1 MKQTDAI
8 KRVQVAIDSLSKGG
22 LIVLVDDKDRE
33 DEGDLVCLGSL
44 VSTET
49 ISFMMNKGK
58 GLICASISERKRLD
72 MGLPLQVE
80 NNEATFGTNFGV
92 PFSYF
97 DVADSGISASSR
109 AKTINELSKPHIRQ
123 EDFVRP
129 GCVIPVVGREGGV
142 LSRRGQT
149 EGSLDLAKFAGAPDV
164 AVICE
169 ILAEDGSVLRAND
182 LVTFSELYQLPMCSV
197 EDVVQY
203 RELFDISVRAV
214 LTKQLSSS
222 VDLCM
227 LREILESRGQEMEFD
242 LEGKNLNAKF
252 VVFMDDVDKAE
263 HFALVVGDLKD
274 DMPVRIHSECLT
286 GDIFGSLRCDCGAQ
300 LDASLEM
307 FIRNGSGVL
316 VYLRQEG
323 RGIGLLNKLKAYELQ
338 EQGYDTVQANEIL
351 GFRDDERDYKIAG
364 SIIKSLGLSSIK
376 LLTNNPLKVQEI
388 SKVLKISERLAIQ
401 VPATE
406 DNLQYLRTKKDK
418 LGHIL
423 SNLDS

>member
-58 GLICASISERKRLD
+58 GLICASISERKRID

-80 NNEATFGTNFGV
+80 NNEASFGTNFGV

-97 DVADSGISASSR
+97 DVVDSGIAASSR
-109 AKTINELSKPHIRQ
+109 VKTISELSKPHIRQ
-123 EDFVRP
+123 ADFVRP

-142 LSRRGQT
+142 LARRGQT
-149 EGSLDLAKFAGAPDV
+149 EGSLDLAKFAGSPDV
-164 AVICE
+164 SVICE
-169 ILAEDGSVLRAND
+169 ILAEDGSVLRGND

-203 RELFDISVRAV
+203 RELFDISVREV
-214 LTKQLSSS
+214 LTKQLSCS
-222 VDLCM
+222 DDIFM
-227 LREILESRGQEMEFD
+227 LREALGSRGLKSDIEVQ
-242 LEGKNLNAKF
+242 GLNAKF
-252 VVFMDDVDKAE
+252 YVFVDDVDKAE
-263 HFALVVGDLKD
+263 HFALVIGELKD

-364 SIIKSLGLSSIK
+364 SIIQSLGLSSIK

-388 SKVLKISERLAIQ
+388 SKVLRISERLSIE